1 MATPNEIAE
10 KLPAYGQELEQL
22 WKEERAS
29 FDHKIIVL
37 DDDPTGVQTVHNIP
51 VFTDWSEN
59 TIRAVFG
66 EERQMVFILTNSRAF
81 SEEQTK
87 QVHQDIAERIA
98 RVSKETG
105 KPFLIISRGDST
117 LRGHYPLETETLR
130 STLEQNLPEAIDGEI
145 LLPFFKEG
153 GRETIGDVHYVKS
166 GDTYVPAGETEF
178 AKDRMFGYK
187 SSDLKDY
194 VEEKTGG
201 AFKAEDVLSVTLDEL
216 RSLDLDSITD
226 KLMSL
231 NGFGKM
237 VVNAVDEEDVRAF
250 SIALLRAMKQGKRF
264 IFRTAA
270 AFTKVIGDVP
280 SKPVLTKEE
289 LVSEESR
296 GHGGLII
303 VGSHVKKTTEQLEQL
318 KTLGNIRFVEFQVKL
333 VADAEQFRE
342 EIARIQDTVNTSI
355 AEGTSICV
363 YTSRER
369 LDLGEGRQEEELA
382 QSVKISEA
390 VTTFVRN
397 CDPQPSY
404 VIAKGGIT
412 SSDVGTKGLGV
423 KKAEVM
429 GQAAPGVP
437 VWKTGKES
445 VFPEIPYI
453 IFPGNVGDADTL
465 KTVVARL
472 ES

>member
-1 MATPNEIAE
+1 MATPKEIAE
-10 KLPAYGQELEQL
+10 QLPSYGPELEQL
-22 WKEERAS
+22 WKEERSS
-29 FDHKIIVL
+29 FDHKLIVL

-51 VFTDWSEN
+51 VFTDWSEE
-59 TIRAVFG
+59 TIRAVFA
-66 EERQMVFILTNSRAF
+66 EKRQMAFILTNSRAF

-98 RVSKETG
+98 RVAKETG
-105 KPFLIISRGDST
+105 NPFLIISRGDST

-130 STLEQNLPEAIDGEI
+130 NTLEQNLPEAIDGEI

-166 GDTYVPAGETEF
+166 GDNYVPAGETEF

-201 AFKAEDVLSVTLDEL
+201 AFKSEDVLSVTLDEL
-216 RSLDLDSITD
+216 RALDLDSITD
-226 KLMSL
+226 QLMSMT
-231 NGFGKM
+231 GFGKM

-250 SIALLRAMKQGKRF
+250 SIALLRSIKRGKRF

-280 SKPVLTKEE
+280 SKPILTKEE
-289 LVSEESR
+289 LLTGSE
-296 GHGGLII
+296 GNGGLII

-318 KTLGNIRFVEFQVKL
+318 KTLDSIRFIEFRVKL
-333 VADAEQFRE
+333 VADEEQFAE
-342 EIARIQDTVNTSI
+342 EIERIQNTVNESI
-355 AEGTSICV
+355 AEGTSVCV

-369 LDLGEGRQEEELA
+369 LDLGEGRREEELA

-397 CDPQPSY
+397 CAPQPAY

-412 SSDVGTKGLGV
+412 SSDIGTKGLGV
-423 KKAEVM
+423 KKAEVI

-437 VWKTGKES
+437 VWKTGQES